1 MGCITAGGDGAGT
14 INRRLEMNH
23 FNNLIEGR
31 TKKGV
36 SQESI
41 FPGVLYGKKEKKT
54 CLGCPLCRVV
64 SSGVA
69 NFCSRQQKYVEMP
82 AVCCV
87 EGGENDVKRVAVSV
101 FFVRTSY
108 LHI

>member
-23 FNNLIEGR
+23 FNSLIEGR

-41 FPGVLYGKKEKKT
+41 FPGVLYGKKEKKKN
-54 CLGCPLCRVV
+54 LSWMSFV
-64 SSGVA
+64 S
-69 NFCSRQQKYVEMP
+69 
-82 AVCCV
+82 CCFV
-87 EGGENDVKRVAVSV
+87 WGG
-101 FFVRTSY
+101 
-108 LHI
+108 